1 MIVKIQSVK
10 FVGSVPDPDM
20 TMPDDL
26 PHIAFSGRSNV
37 GKSSLVNMLLR
48 RTRSKIAHVSQRPG
62 KTRALN
68 FYRVNDRFY
77 LVDLPGFGYA
87 RVPAAE
93 RERWKELVEAYLG
106 RYAAPAGVVHLLD
119 VRRGVTGSDRQMLDY
134 LARLGLPTL
143 VVVTKI
149 DKVGRQECLSAMR
162 KVRDGAGLDEEQ
174 VLPFSSRTGEGR
186 DALLEAL
193 EHLLEGVEVRAGGRS
208 GREAS

>member
-1 MIVKIQSVK
+1 MKIHSMK
-10 FVGSVPDPDM
+10 FVGSVPDPGIEL
-20 TMPDDL
+20 PHDL

-37 GKSSLVNMLLR
+37 GKSSLINMLLR
-48 RTRSKIAHVSQRPG
+48 RTRSKIAHVSQHPG

-87 RVPAAE
+87 RVPATE
-93 RERWKELVEAYLG
+93 RERWRRLVESYLA
-106 RYAAPAGVVHLLD
+106 RPTSPAGVVHLLD
-119 VRRGVTGSDRQMLDY
+119 VRRGVTGADRQMLDY

-143 VVVTKI
+143 AVVTKT
-149 DKVGRQECLSAMR
+149 DKVGRQECLATLR
-162 KVRDGAGLDEEQ
+162 KVRDEAGLDEEQ

-186 DALLEAL
+186 DVLLEAL
-193 EHLLEGVEVRAGGRS
+193 EELLKDVETRTRGER

>member
-1 MIVKIQSVK
+1 MKIQSVE
-10 FVGSVPDPDM
+10 FVGSVPNPDM
-20 TMPDDL
+20 DVPHDL

-48 RTRSKIAHVSQRPG
+48 RTRTKIAHVSQHPG

-87 RVPAAE
+87 RVPATE
-93 RERWKELVEAYLG
+93 RERWKELVEAYL
-106 RYAAPAGVVHLLD
+106 RRSTAPAGVVHLLD

-143 VVVTKI
+143 VVVTKT
-149 DKVGRQECLSAMR
+149 DKVGRQECVATLR
-162 KVRDGAGLDEEQ
+162 KIRDEAGLDEEQ

-186 DALLEAL
+186 DALLAAL
-193 EHLLEGVEVRAGGRS
+193 EHLLEGVEAGAGGERR
-208 GREAS
+208 GREVS